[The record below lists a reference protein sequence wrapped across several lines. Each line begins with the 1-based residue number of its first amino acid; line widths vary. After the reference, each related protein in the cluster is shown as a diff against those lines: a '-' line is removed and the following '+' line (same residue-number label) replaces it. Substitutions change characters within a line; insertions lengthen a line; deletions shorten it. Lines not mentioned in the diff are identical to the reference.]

1 MRKEPPALLSS
12 IPVLGDRFGTQ
23 GQTDIFKV
31 VYRIMARVR
40 SVAPRGADG
49 MVGTQ
54 GLVAGG
60 VLVTWMVTALRPGV
74 FAIPCPAVVVLGM
87 CPARCSC

>member
-1 MRKEPPALLSS
+1 M
-12 IPVLGDRFGTQ
+12 GHTDR
-23 GQTDIFKV
+23 QTDIFKV

-40 SVAPRGADG
+40 SVGPRGADG
-49 MVGTQ
+49 VVGTQ

-87 CPARCSC
+87 CQARCGC

>member
-1 MRKEPPALLSS
+1 M
-12 IPVLGDRFGTQ
+12 GHTDRETDR
-23 GQTDIFKV
+23 QTDIFKV
-31 VYRIMARVR
+31 VYRITARVR
-40 SVAPRGADG
+40 SVGPRGADG
-49 MVGTQ
+49 VVGTQ

-74 FAIPCPAVVVLGM
+74 FAVPCPAVVVLGM